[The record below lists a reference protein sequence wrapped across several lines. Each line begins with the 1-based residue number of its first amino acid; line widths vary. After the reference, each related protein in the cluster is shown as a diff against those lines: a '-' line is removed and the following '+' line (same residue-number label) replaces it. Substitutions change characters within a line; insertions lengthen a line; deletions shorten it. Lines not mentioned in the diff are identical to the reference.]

1 MNEYVS
7 LMTVAQFKAF
17 RKAIRVLTRARLTR
31 TQAVEILV
39 TSMMDA
45 DRYRASDYA
54 RAERFGS

>member
-1 MNEYVS
+1 
-7 LMTVAQFKAF
+7 MTVAQFKAF

-45 DRYRASDYA
+45 DRYKASDYA